1 MKRKGSITLGPGAAS
16 LILIFVVLALSMLSV
31 LALMN
36 SRSDVRLGRRSIEVT
51 EDVYALNA
59 ASEASRAQLD
69 AILAEAQA
77 QVLGGEQA
85 GDSAAADD
93 ASRKNEAGDVAAEER
108 GANEAES
115 AATDAEYLQ
124 LIAQRLPAEMEME
137 GREIRWT
144 ETDGVR
150 NLHCAI
156 EVQPLGSE
164 VREVWVQHTLA
175 AAAAEEAEGGLVE
188 FD

>member
-1 MKRKGSITLGPGAAS
+1 VKRKGSITLGPGAAS

-51 EDVYALNA
+51 EDVYALNTA
-59 ASEASRAQLD
+59 TEVSRAQLD
-69 AILAEAQA
+69 AILAQA
-77 QVLGGEQA
+77 AAEA
-85 GDSAAADD
+85 GDGENAAAD
-93 ASRKNEAGDVAAEER
+93 AQ
-108 GANEAES
+108 
-115 AATDAEYLQ
+115 YLQ
-124 LIAQRLPAEMEME
+124 LVAQRLPAEMELE
-137 GREIRWT
+137 GRKIRWT

-156 EVQPLGSE
+156 EILPLGSE
-164 VREVWVQHTLA
+164 EREVWVQHTLTA
-175 AAAAEEAEGGLVE
+175 VAAEEADDGWVE